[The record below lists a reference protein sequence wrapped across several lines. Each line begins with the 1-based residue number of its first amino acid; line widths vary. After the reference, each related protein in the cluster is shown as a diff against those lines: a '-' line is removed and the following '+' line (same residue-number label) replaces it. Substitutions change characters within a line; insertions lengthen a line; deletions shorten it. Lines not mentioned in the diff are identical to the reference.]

1 MGKNKT
7 KLKKNF
13 GQFWLPVLLLLVLV
27 GTTLFWSNIS
37 WIANGEVW
45 RQIVSDAFPQYF
57 PKPYVMAVKKTT
69 VENTGAGAKTV
80 PLESSQKNNGT
91 TTEQRVTP
99 VTERRD
105 MITIPAINITA
116 PIITAQT
123 NNNDVIRGLLDSGV
137 VLYPGS
143 VPFGQVGQTVILGHS
158 APTGWP
164 KIKYDWVF
172 SKLGD
177 LKKGDMVVITYNF
190 ETRYCGKNAGCRS
203 TGGRT
208 RSHGHGQFIDAGQLL
223 AARQGFETDCRG
235 SDNQRKINLLSRN
248 FDK

>member
-7 KLKKNF
+7 KFKKDF

-27 GTTLFWSNIS
+27 GMTLFWNNIS
-37 WIANGEVW
+37 WIANGDVW
-45 RQIVSDAFPQYF
+45 RQIVSDVFPQYF

-69 VENTGAGAKTV
+69 VEHPGAGAKTI
-80 PLESSQKNNGT
+80 QKNNGT

-105 MITIPAINITA
+105 IITIPAINITA

-143 VPFGQVGQTVILGHS
+143 VPFGQAGQTVILGHS

-177 LKKGDMVVITYNF
+177 LKKGDMVVVTYNF
-190 ETRYCGKNAGCRS
+190 ETRYYHVVKTRVVAPQAGVPDPTVMGNSLMLVSCWPPGKDLKRIAV
-203 TGGRT
+203 
-208 RSHGHGQFIDAGQLL
+208 
-223 AARQGFETDCRG
+223 ETTISGD
-235 SDNQRKINLLSRN
+235 
-248 FDK
+248 